1 MKRYNSCYIRGKLV
15 WLLEYNSND
24 TKQVLSLEEKIPSDY
39 YMSSAVKALKNF
51 VKAWMYI
58 GTDKVILNHYGSWE
72 NAVSNMRKVTARYT
86 APKKVTYEF
95 EDAKGFV
102 SEDIY
107 RHLKSEGCPRLLQF
121 GVLSISF
128 TLKECIFECSRKIK
142 NDSLAQSE
150 ILYAFIKYPFLLDIC
165 QQNQIYR
172 SEIGTKIKKI
182 VFDRKDYA
190 MIYCKYFNTDN
201 SKRSNRHE

>member
-1 MKRYNSCYIRGKLV
+1 MKRYNSCYIRGKIV
-15 WLLEYNSND
+15 WQLEINSND
-24 TKQVLSLEEKIPSDY
+24 SKQTLYLNEKLPSDY
-39 YMSSAVKALKNF
+39 YISQAVKALKQF

-58 GTDKVILNHYGSWE
+58 GSEKAILNHYGSWE
-72 NAVSNMRKVTARYT
+72 NAVINMRKVTARYT
-86 APKKVTYEF
+86 LPQKVKYEF

-107 RHLKSEGCPRLLQF
+107 RQLKSEGCPKLLQF

-182 VFDRKDYA
+182 IFDRKDYS
-190 MIYCKYFNTDN
+190 MVYCKYFNKD
-201 SKRSNRHE
+201 

>member
-15 WLLEYNSND
+15 WLLEYNSNCS
-24 TKQVLSLEEKIPSDY
+24 KQTLSLEEKIPTDY
-39 YMSSAVKALKNF
+39 YMSSAVKALKQF
-51 VKAWMYI
+51 VKSWMYI
-58 GTDKVILNHYGSWE
+58 GAEKEILKHYGSWE
-72 NAVSNMRKVTARYT
+72 NAVINMKKITARYI
-86 APKKVTYEF
+86 APQKVKYDF

-102 SEDIY
+102 SEDVY
-107 RHLKSEGCPRLLQF
+107 RNLKREGCPNLLQF

-150 ILYAFIKYPFLLDIC
+150 ILYAFIKYPFLTDIC
-165 QQNQIYR
+165 WQNNISR
-172 SEIGTKIKKI
+172 FEIGTSIKKI

-190 MIYCKYFNTDN
+190 MIYCKYFKD
-201 SKRSNRHE
+201 

>member
-24 TKQVLSLEEKIPSDY
+24 TKQVLSLEEKLPSDY

-58 GTDKVILNHYGSWE
+58 GASKEILKHYGSWE
-72 NAVSNMRKVTARYT
+72 TAVSNMKKITARYI
-86 APKKVTYEF
+86 APQKVKYEF
-95 EDAKGFV
+95 EDEKGFV

-107 RHLKSEGCPRLLQF
+107 RQLKSEGCPKLLQF

-128 TLKECIFECSRKIK
+128 TLKECIFECSRKIE
-142 NDSLAQSE
+142 NGSLAQSE
-150 ILYAFIKYPFLLDIC
+150 ISCAFIKYPFLLDIC
-165 QQNQIYR
+165 NQNQIYR

-182 VFDRKDYA
+182 VFDRKDYS
-190 MIYCKYFNTDN
+190 MVYCKYFNKD
-201 SKRSNRHE
+201 

>member
-1 MKRYNSCYIRGKLV
+1 MKRYNSCYIRGKII
-15 WLLEYNSND
+15 WQLEINSND
-24 TKQVLSLEEKIPSDY
+24 SKQTLYLNEKLPSDY
-39 YMSSAVKALKNF
+39 YISQSVKALKQF
-51 VKAWMYI
+51 VKSWMYI
-58 GTDKVILNHYGSWE
+58 GSEKAILNHYGSWE
-72 NAVSNMRKVTARYT
+72 NAVINMKKVTARYI
-86 APKKVTYEF
+86 APQKVKYEF

-107 RHLKSEGCPRLLQF
+107 RQLKGEGCPRLLQF

-172 SEIGTKIKKI
+172 SEIGTEIKKI
-182 VFDRKDYA
+182 VFDRQDYA
-190 MIYCKYFNTDN
+190 MIYCKYFKD
-201 SKRSNRHE
+201 

>member
-1 MKRYNSCYIRGKLV
+1 MKRYNSCYIRGKIV

-24 TKQVLSLEEKIPSDY
+24 SKQTLSLEENLPSDY
-39 YMSSAVKALKNF
+39 CMSSAVKALKQF
-51 VKAWMYI
+51 VKSWMYI
-58 GTDKVILNHYGSWE
+58 GAEKEILKHYGSWE
-72 NAVSNMRKVTARYT
+72 TAVNNLKKVTARYI
-86 APKKVTYEF
+86 APQKVKYDF

-102 SEDIY
+102 SEDVY
-107 RHLKSEGCPRLLQF
+107 RQLKCEGCPRLLQF

-150 ILYAFIKYPFLLDIC
+150 ISCAFIKYPFLLDIC

-182 VFDRKDYA
+182 VFDRKDYS
-190 MIYCKYFNTDN
+190 MVYCKYFKD
-201 SKRSNRHE
+201 

>member
-1 MKRYNSCYIRGKLV
+1 M
-15 WLLEYNSND
+15 EYNSND
-24 TKQVLSLEEKIPSDY
+24 SKQTLTLEGKIPTDY
-39 YMSSAVKALKNF
+39 YISQAVKLLKNF
-51 VKAWMYI
+51 VKSWMYI
-58 GTDKVILNHYGSWE
+58 GSDKEILNHYGSWE
-72 NAVSNMRKVTARYT
+72 TAVSNMKKITARYT
-86 APKKVTYEF
+86 APQKVTYDF

-102 SEDIY
+102 SEDVY
-107 RHLKSEGCPRLLQF
+107 RNLKREGCPKLLQF

-165 QQNQIYR
+165 NQNQIYR

-182 VFDRKDYA
+182 VFDRKDYS
-190 MIYCKYFNTDN
+190 MVYCKYFAN
-201 SKRSNRHE
+201 

>member
-1 MKRYNSCYIRGKLV
+1 MKRYNSCCIRGKIV
-15 WLLEYNSND
+15 WQLEINSND
-24 TKQVLSLEEKIPSDY
+24 SKQVLSVEEKLPSDY
-39 YMSSAVKALKNF
+39 YMSSAVKALKQF
-51 VKAWMYI
+51 VTSWMYI
-58 GTDKVILNHYGSWE
+58 GSDKEILKHYGSWE
-72 NAVSNMRKVTARYT
+72 NAVINMRKVTARYT

-107 RHLKSEGCPRLLQF
+107 RQLKSEGCPKLLQF

-142 NDSLAQSE
+142 NDSLSQSE
-150 ILYAFIKYPFLLDIC
+150 ILYAFIKYPFLMDIC

-182 VFDRKDYA
+182 VFDRKDYS
-190 MIYCKYFNTDN
+190 MIYCKYFAD
-201 SKRSNRHE
+201 

>member
-24 TKQVLSLEEKIPSDY
+24 TKQVLSLEEKLPSDY
-39 YMSSAVKALKNF
+39 YMSQGVKALKNF

-58 GTDKVILNHYGSWE
+58 GTDKAILKHYGSWE
-72 NAVSNMRKVTARYT
+72 TAVSNMRKVTARYT
-86 APKKVTYEF
+86 APQKVTYEF

-102 SEDIY
+102 SEDVY

-142 NDSLAQSE
+142 NESLAQSE

-165 QQNQIYR
+165 NQNQIYR
-172 SEIGTKIKKI
+172 SEIGTRIKKI

-190 MIYCKYFNTDN
+190 MIYCKYFNKD
-201 SKRSNRHE
+201 

>member
-1 MKRYNSCYIRGKLV
+1 MNRYNSCYIRGKLV

-24 TKQVLSLEEKIPSDY
+24 TKQVLSLEEKLPSDY
-39 YMSSAVKALKNF
+39 YMSQAVKVLKNF
-51 VKAWMYI
+51 VKSWMYI
-58 GTDKVILNHYGSWE
+58 GASKEILKHYGSWE
-72 NAVSNMRKVTARYT
+72 TAVSNMKKITARYI
-86 APKKVTYEF
+86 APQKVKYDF

-107 RHLKSEGCPRLLQF
+107 RNLKREGCPRLLQF

-142 NDSLAQSE
+142 NASLAQSE

-182 VFDRKDYA
+182 IFDRKDYA
-190 MIYCKYFNTDN
+190 MIYCKYFNND
-201 SKRSNRHE
+201 

>member
-1 MKRYNSCYIRGKLV
+1 MKRYNSCYIRGKIV
-15 WLLEYNSND
+15 WQLEINSND
-24 TKQVLSLEEKIPSDY
+24 SKQTLYLNEKIPSDY
-39 YMSSAVKALKNF
+39 YMSNAVKLLKNF
-51 VKAWMYI
+51 VKSWMYI
-58 GTDKVILNHYGSWE
+58 GTEKEILKHYGSWE
-72 NAVSNMRKVTARYT
+72 NAVINMKKVTARST
-86 APKKVTYEF
+86 APKKVKYEF

-102 SEDIY
+102 SDDVY

-142 NDSLAQSE
+142 NDSLEQAE

-182 VFDRKDYA
+182 VFDRKDYS
-190 MIYCKYFNTDN
+190 MVYCKYFAD
-201 SKRSNRHE
+201 

>member
-24 TKQVLSLEEKIPSDY
+24 TKQTLTLEEKIPSDY
-39 YMSSAVKALKNF
+39 YISQAVKLLKNF
-51 VKAWMYI
+51 VKSWMYI
-58 GTDKVILNHYGSWE
+58 GASKEILKHYGSWE
-72 NAVSNMRKVTARYT
+72 TAVSNMKKITARYI
-86 APKKVTYEF
+86 APQKVKYEF

-142 NDSLAQSE
+142 NDSLAQDE

-165 QQNQIYR
+165 NQNQIYR

-190 MIYCKYFNTDN
+190 MIYCKYFNKD
-201 SKRSNRHE
+201 

>member
-1 MKRYNSCYIRGKLV
+1 MKHYNSCYIRGKMI
-15 WLLEYNSND
+15 WLLESNSND
-24 TKQVLSLEEKIPSDY
+24 SKQVLSLNEKIPSDF
-39 YMSSAVKALKNF
+39 YMSSAVKALKQF
-51 VKAWMYI
+51 VTSWMYI
-58 GTDKVILNHYGSWE
+58 GSDKEILKHYGSWE
-72 NAVSNMRKVTARYT
+72 NAVINMRKVTARYT

-107 RHLKSEGCPRLLQF
+107 RQLKSEGCPKLLQF
-121 GVLSISF
+121 GVLSIAF

-142 NDSLAQSE
+142 NASLAQSE
-150 ILYAFIKYPFLLDIC
+150 ILYAFIKYPFLMDIC

-182 VFDRKDYA
+182 VFDRKDYS
-190 MIYCKYFNTDN
+190 MIYCKYFAD
-201 SKRSNRHE
+201 

>member
-1 MKRYNSCYIRGKLV
+1 MKRYNSCCIRGKIV
-15 WLLEYNSND
+15 WQLEINSND
-24 TKQVLSLEEKIPSDY
+24 SKQVLSVEEKLPSDY
-39 YMSSAVKALKNF
+39 CMSSAVKALKQF
-51 VKAWMYI
+51 VTSWMYI
-58 GTDKVILNHYGSWE
+58 GSDKEILKHYGSWE
-72 NAVSNMRKVTARYT
+72 NAVINMRKVTARYT

-107 RHLKSEGCPRLLQF
+107 RQLKSEGCPKLLQF

-142 NDSLAQSE
+142 NDSRSQSE
-150 ILYAFIKYPFLLDIC
+150 ILYAFIKYPFLMDIC

-182 VFDRKDYA
+182 VFDRKDYS
-190 MIYCKYFNTDN
+190 MIYCKYFAD
-201 SKRSNRHE
+201 

>member
-15 WLLEYNSND
+15 WLLEYNYND
-24 TKQVLSLEEKIPSDY
+24 TKQVLSLEEKLPSDY
-39 YMSSAVKALKNF
+39 YISQAVKLLKGF
-51 VKAWMYI
+51 VKSWMYI
-58 GTDKVILNHYGSWE
+58 GTDKAILKHYGSWE
-72 NAVSNMRKVTARYT
+72 TAIINMRKITARYI
-86 APKKVTYEF
+86 APKKVKYDF

-102 SEDIY
+102 PEDVY
-107 RHLKSEGCPRLLQF
+107 RNLEREGCPRLLQF

-150 ILYAFIKYPFLLDIC
+150 ILYAFIKYPFLTDIC
-165 QQNQIYR
+165 WQNNISR
-172 SEIGTKIKKI
+172 FEIGTSLKKI

-190 MIYCKYFNTDN
+190 MIYCKYFNKD
-201 SKRSNRHE
+201 

>member
-24 TKQVLSLEEKIPSDY
+24 TKQVLSLEEKLPSDY
-39 YMSSAVKALKNF
+39 YMSQAVKLLKNF

-58 GTDKVILNHYGSWE
+58 GYDKEILKHYGSWE
-72 NAVSNMRKVTARYT
+72 TAVSNMKKVTARYT
-86 APKKVTYEF
+86 APQKVTYEF
-95 EDAKGFV
+95 EDSKGFV
-102 SEDIY
+102 SEDVY

-142 NDSLAQSE
+142 NGSLAQSE
-150 ILYAFIKYPFLLDIC
+150 ILYSFIKYPFLLDIC

-182 VFDRKDYA
+182 VFDRKDYS
-190 MIYCKYFNTDN
+190 MIYCKYFNKD
-201 SKRSNRHE
+201 